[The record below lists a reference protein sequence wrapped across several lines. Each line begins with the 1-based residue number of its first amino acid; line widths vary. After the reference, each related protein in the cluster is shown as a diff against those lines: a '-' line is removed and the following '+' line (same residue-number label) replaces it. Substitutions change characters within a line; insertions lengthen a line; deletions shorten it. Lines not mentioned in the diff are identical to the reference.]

1 MLSIINID
9 VEFTFDGVMDKDAS
23 LNVYLIVFR
32 LPVSFICNWYTVP
45 TIWIN
50 MTKSLSAT
58 SDDSLSEDMWL
69 YKNKGD

>member
-9 VEFTFDGVMDKDAS
+9 VEFTFDGIVNKDAS
-23 LNVYLIVFR
+23 LDVYLIIFR

-45 TIWIN
+45 TVWIN

-58 SDDSLSEDMWL
+58 SDDSLGEDMWL
-69 YKNKGD
+69 KINKSD

>member
-9 VEFTFDGVMDKDAS
+9 IELTFEGVVDKDAS

>member
-9 VEFTFDGVMDKDAS
+9 VELTFEGVVDKDAS
-23 LNVYLIVFR
+23 LDVYLIIIR
-32 LPVSFICNWYTVP
+32 LPVSFICDWYTVP

-69 YKNKGD
+69 YKIMSD